1 MLLLSYFILYSF
13 ASYSIFK
20 VNCLIEHLE
29 GYSLDIFLR
38 GKNNPVCKQMK

>member
-20 VNCLIEHLE
+20 VSCLIEHLE

-38 GKNNPVCKQMK
+38 GKK

>member
-1 MLLLSYFILYSF
+1 MVYCLFFFLYSF

-29 GYSLDIFLR
+29 GYSLDVFLR
-38 GKNNPVCKQMK
+38 EEKIQFVNK